1 MTAEIL
7 LYLLVMM
14 DFNIVEKSVAST
26 HLDIHNGLYKGHSS
40 SYKND
45 AGHTRKSHHQTK
57 QETKQ
62 GAKLQGL
69 KRMKEKSFR
78 APTITK
84 IFNVL
89 SYGAIGDGEADDT
102 KASKMH
108 T

>member
-14 DFNIVEKSVAST
+14 DLNMVEKSAAST

-40 SYKND
+40 TYKND
-45 AGHTRKSHHQTK
+45 VGHTRKTHHQKK

-62 GAKLQGL
+62 GEKFQGA
-69 KRMKEKSFR
+69 KRMKEKSYH
-78 APTITK
+78 APSTK

-102 KASKMH
+102 KASKMY